1 VFDVGQI
8 ADMLERAGRML
19 DEADKVGC
27 RSFVSASDV
36 VSGNYNLNLAFV
48 ANLFNTFPALDR
60 EVDGYEID
68 FSALPEETREERSE
82 LKLSLSSFF
91 LCFRLHDLSVY
102 FLVCFVL
109 PWSVESFSSCFA
121 AGITNLNEH

>member
-1 VFDVGQI
+1 MFDVGQI

-82 LKLSLSSFF
+82 LKLCFNVCRHSFYVLGCMIYLCIFWYVLFYLGQLSRF
-91 LCFRLHDLSVY
+91 LH
-102 FLVCFVL
+102 VL
-109 PWSVESFSSCFA
+109 LLA
-121 AGITNLNEH
+121 